1 VGDTIRDSFIPRL
14 KSIHFI
20 LVLLFLLTGACN
32 TAEKKS
38 QESDLNNSIE
48 GIISG
53 GNGMV
58 LVLEKRHTAVES
70 FPIDSFKIG
79 SDGKFEFH
87 FNVPSIGFYRVF
99 LSNRNGVNLI
109 LKPGEKIKFNT
120 KAEDLLASLEL
131 EGSEGSSLIKDLTQY
146 MQKIYRQTD
155 SLGNEMRQHQTIG
168 DYSGYT
174 AAATKYSILQSQLAK
189 YIMDFI
195 EENPKS
201 LATLVAV
208 GALDPETHFEYFKK
222 VVDSL
227 APIVPNEPFYTVL
240 KDKVNEWSILA
251 PGAPAPEITL
261 NDIHGKPLSLSSL
274 KGDVV
279 LLDFWASWC
288 RPCRMQNPHVVEL
301 YNKFKDK
308 GFTVF
313 SVSLDGLPQQ
323 QDPKSDWIKAIEHDG
338 LTWENHVSELRGW
351 NSSVVPEYRIK
362 SIPMT
367 VLIDREGIIAA
378 KNLQGEPLK
387 DKIMMLLNNTMQ

>member
-1 VGDTIRDSFIPRL
+1 
-14 KSIHFI
+14 
-20 LVLLFLLTGACN
+20 
-32 TAEKKS
+32 
-38 QESDLNNSIE
+38 
-48 GIISG
+48 
-53 GNGMV
+53 
-58 LVLEKRHTAVES
+58 
-70 FPIDSFKIG
+70 
-79 SDGKFEFH
+79 
-87 FNVPSIGFYRVF
+87 
-99 LSNRNGVNLI
+99 
-109 LKPGEKIKFNT
+109 
-120 KAEDLLASLEL
+120 
-131 EGSEGSSLIKDLTQY
+131 
-146 MQKIYRQTD
+146 
-155 SLGNEMRQHQTIG
+155 
-168 DYSGYT
+168 
-174 AAATKYSILQSQLAK
+174 
-189 YIMDFI
+189 
-195 EENPKS
+195 